1 MTFGAQ
7 LKEYRIRKELTL
19 RRCSDELG
27 VDPSN
32 WSKWERG
39 VNPAPKDIAV
49 LEAWATFFGLEDGE
63 KLAFLDAAALSRREL
78 PADLASDEKV
88 LAALPA
94 FFRAARGAELDDA
107 QLKQFIEDVRSLHSP
122 DRRVIK

>member
-7 LKEYRIRKELTL
+7 LKNYRIRKGLTL
-19 RRCSDELG
+19 RQCSDELG

-32 WSKWERG
+32 WSKWERD
-39 VNPAPKDIAV
+39 VNPAPKDISV
-49 LEAWATFFGLEDGE
+49 LEAWSDFFGLEDGE
-63 KLAFLDAAALSRREL
+63 KLGFLDAAALSRREL
-78 PADLASDEKV
+78 PADIASDEKV

-94 FFRAARGAELDDA
+94 FFRAARGAELDEA

-122 DRRVIK
+122 DGKSIK